1 MWAEAALTRGDRVA
15 ATARSTAPLQDLDVT
30 EEQARAEFETNFFG
44 ASVVRAVLPILRA
57 QRCGHIV
64 QLSSVAGLASW
75 PMLGLYHAT

>member
-1 MWAEAALTRGDRVA
+1 MSPLPRA
-15 ATARSTAPLQDLDVT
+15 APLPCRTWTSPRSRRGPNSRPTSSAL
-30 EEQARAEFETNFFG
+30 R
-44 ASVVRAVLPILRA
+44 VVRAVLPILRA